1 MSHIKEADAPKI
13 MEMHYIDGIDFGIL
27 HKPFYP
33 MPRQKK
39 IPKNSIQK
47 SQHPTRYQRLAEKTG
62 LISKIN
68 PNTVSENPAKRSVLL
83 QF

>member
-39 IPKNSIQK
+39 IPKIAYKKVNIRPDIRDWQK
-47 SQHPTRYQRLAEKTG
+47 RR
-62 LISKIN
+62 
-68 PNTVSENPAKRSVLL
+68 V
-83 QF
+83 